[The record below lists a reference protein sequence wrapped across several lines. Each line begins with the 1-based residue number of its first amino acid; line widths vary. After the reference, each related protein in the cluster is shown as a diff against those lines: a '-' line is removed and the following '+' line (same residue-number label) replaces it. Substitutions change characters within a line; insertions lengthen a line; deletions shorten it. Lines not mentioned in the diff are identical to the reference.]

1 MKPILVR
8 PLTDVERAQLQ
19 AGLRSPSAITLR
31 RCQYLLASA
40 AGQTP
45 AAIAATYGGS
55 GQAVRNLIRDFAARG
70 TACLAPRPSTPKRPK
85 VAWPRARDADLR
97 ALAHQSPRTRG
108 KATSLWT
115 LDLLAAVCHEKG
127 WTERVLSGEAI
138 RQVFQ
143 RLGVSWKRAKHWLT
157 SPDPEYA
164 AKKKP
169 GTT

>member
-8 PLTDVERAQLQ
+8 PLTPGERAQLR
-19 AGLRSPSAITLR
+19 AGLRSPSAFTLR
-31 RCQYLLASA
+31 RCQCLLASA

-70 TACLAPRPSTPKRPK
+70 TACLVPRPSTPRRPRA
-85 VAWPRARDADLR
+85 AWPRGRDADLR
-97 ALAHQSPRTRG
+97 ALAHQSPRALG
-108 KATSLWT
+108 KPTSLWT

-127 WTERVLSGEAI
+127 WTQRLLSGEAI
-138 RQVFQ
+138 RLVFK

-157 SPDPEYA
+157 SPDPAYA